1 MGCQENYLPCW
12 CSIIEL
18 RGVHFERVKKDDWAL
33 KNWCFWIVV
42 LEKMLESHLNS
53 KEIKPINPK
62 GTQHWLFIGSTGA
75 ELKLQYFGHLE
86 KTLMLGK
93 TEGKRRR
100 GWQRIRWLDGIID
113 SMDMSLHKLREVVK
127 DREAW
132 HAAVHGVANSE
143 AQLNNWTITT
153 TRYLL
158 KGVAWRS
165 KTEPQ
170 QFGRRRQVASSRE
183 IWL

>member
-1 MGCQENYLPCW
+1 MSMFTLAI
-12 CSIIEL
+12 S
-18 RGVHFERVKKDDWAL
+18 
-33 KNWCFWIVV
+33 CFTISNLLSFMKFQTMVW
-42 LEKMLESHLNS
+42 EKTLESPLDS
-53 KEIKPINPK
+53 KEIKSVNPK
-62 GTQHWLFIGSTGA
+62 GDQSWIFIGRTDA
-75 ELKLQYFGHLE
+75 EAEAPVLWPPDVKIWLVGRHLDVGKDWGQEEKGVTENEMVEWHHRLNGISLSKLQE
-86 KTLMLGK
+86 
-93 TEGKRRR
+93 
-100 GWQRIRWLDGIID
+100 I
-113 SMDMSLHKLREVVK
+113 VK